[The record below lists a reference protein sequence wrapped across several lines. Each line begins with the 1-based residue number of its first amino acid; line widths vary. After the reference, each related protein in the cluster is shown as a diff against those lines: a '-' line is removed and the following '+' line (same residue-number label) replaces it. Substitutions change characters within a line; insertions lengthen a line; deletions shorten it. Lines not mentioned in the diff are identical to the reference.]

1 MAPRRFQAIACEVL
15 HREMCYCA
23 ATSRNIIDLRF
34 ITQGLHDQGS
44 EKMAARLQQEVD
56 AIDGDRYDAVLLA
69 YGLCN
74 NGIVGLTA
82 RDIPLV
88 VPRAHDCITFFF
100 GSDAKY
106 QEYFDRC
113 PGTYFATSGWI
124 ERDTANLED
133 VSGERRQQ
141 LGSDRTYE
149 EYVAQYGEENAKYI
163 METLGDTL
171 KNYDR
176 YAYIDMGIR
185 EDLGYDAETAQNAG
199 ERGWAFERIAGDLT
213 LLRKLVDG
221 EWDDEQ
227 FLVVQPG
234 EAISATYDGR
244 IVRACDE
251 ERGER

>member
-1 MAPRRFQAIACEVL
+1 MAPRRFHVIACEVL

-23 ATSRNIIDLRF
+23 ATSKNIIDLRF

-44 EKMAARLQQEVD
+44 EKMAARLQEEVD
-56 AIDGDRYDAVLLA
+56 AVDGGRYEAVLLA

-82 RDIPLV
+82 RDIPIV
-88 VPRAHDCITFFF
+88 VPRAHDCMTFFF
-100 GSDAKY
+100 GSHEKY

-113 PGTYFATSGWI
+113 PGTYFATTGWL

-133 VSGERRQQ
+133 VSDERRRQ
-141 LGSDRTYE
+141 LGCDRSYE
-149 EYVAQYGEENAKYI
+149 DYVAQYGEENAKYI

-185 EDLGYDAETAQNAG
+185 EDLGYDAETAQNAE
-199 ERGWAFERIAGDLT
+199 ERGWTFERIEGDLA
-213 LLRKLVDG
+213 LARKLVDG
-221 EWDDEQ
+221 VWDDGQ

-234 EAISATYDGR
+234 ETILAAHDGR
-244 IVRACDE
+244 IVQASAEREDE
-251 ERGER
+251 Q

>member
-23 ATSRNIIDLRF
+23 ATSRNVIDLRF
-34 ITQGLHDQGS
+34 ITQGLHDEGS
-44 EKMAARLQQEVD
+44 EKMATRLQQEIDAVD
-56 AIDGDRYDAVLLA
+56 GNKYEAVLLA

-82 RDIPLV
+82 RNIPLV

-100 GSDAKY
+100 GSDEKY

-113 PGTYFATSGWI
+113 PGTYFATTGWI
-124 ERDTANLED
+124 ERDNTNLED
-133 VSGERRQQ
+133 VSKERRRQ

-149 EYVAQYGEENAKYI
+149 DYVAQYGEENAKYI

-185 EDLGYDAETAQNAG
+185 EDLGYDTETEQGAE
-199 ERGWAFERIAGDLT
+199 ERGWAFERITGDLT
-213 LLRKLVDG
+213 LIRKLVDG
-221 EWDDEQ
+221 EWDGDQ
-227 FLVVQPG
+227 FLVVKPG
-234 EAISATYDGR
+234 EAISAAYDGC
-244 IVRACDE
+244 IIKTSDGKE
-251 ERGER
+251 DGQ